1 MCNVSH
7 VSRHSMK
14 GRIGQAEPAN
24 RFGGGC
30 RRTDFVVIF
39 HSPARSLASNSSA
52 RAAANRP
59 ILPIHLVNVAI
70 APVLA
75 RLEGF
80 DDRMPGCIEVLSSV
94 FILARIAA
102 ADVSATAAQPQMH
115 PRIARP
121 QTIFAAR
128 RARRD
133 FTDLI
138 KVRTSW
144 IHCDLP
150 FFFLICWS
158 AKLS

>member
-1 MCNVSH
+1 MAGLARPSPQVDLAAVAVEQVSSSSFILPR
-7 VSRHSMK
+7 V
-14 GRIGQAEPAN
+14 
-24 RFGGGC
+24 
-30 RRTDFVVIF
+30 
-39 HSPARSLASNSSA
+39 SLASNSSA

-80 DDRMPGCIEVLSSV
+80 DDRMPGCIEVLRGV

-102 ADVSATAAQPQMH
+102 ADVSATAAQPQVH

-121 QTIFAAR
+121 QTIFAAP

-150 FFFLICWS
+150 FFFFPIC
-158 AKLS
+158 